1 MQTNPGLGYITLSIM
16 LMLTAI
22 IVSLFNGEYLLAFVL
37 LILSNL
43 IVGIISFLMQRVE
56 DIIKEGFKY
65 N

>member
-43 IVGIISFLMQRVE
+43 IVGIVSFLMQRVE

>member
-37 LILSNL
+37 LILLNL
-43 IVGIISFLMQRVE
+43 IVGIVSFLMQRVE

>member
-43 IVGIISFLMQRVE
+43 IVGILSFLMQRVE